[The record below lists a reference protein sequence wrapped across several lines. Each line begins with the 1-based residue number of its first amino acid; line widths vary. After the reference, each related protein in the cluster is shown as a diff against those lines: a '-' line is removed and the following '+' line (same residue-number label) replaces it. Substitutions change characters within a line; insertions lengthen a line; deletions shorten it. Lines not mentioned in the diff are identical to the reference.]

1 MKFPFSCLIF
11 GFALMGCSK
20 EHLTV
25 HTEYINE
32 EHLASFHVR
41 TPDPL
46 LFNPPIGQ
54 QLIVQWNI
62 PRDYLCYE
70 DLRLRLQIRFR
81 NRQEIVQEVPIQ
93 QRLCFY
99 RYELLNEA
107 FCDTGGIITYKVEII
122 GNGCV
127 LDEWCHQL
135 WTELILVGSQKG
147 QEGPK

>member
-1 MKFPFSCLIF
+1 MKSPLPLLIF
-11 GFALMGCSK
+11 ALLLIGCTN
-20 EHLTV
+20 EHLSV

-46 LFNPPIGQ
+46 LCNPPIGQ

-62 PRDYLCYE
+62 PRDYLHYD

-81 NRQEIVQEVPIQ
+81 NRQELIQEVPIQ

-107 FCDTGGIITYKVEII
+107 FCETGGILTYKIEIL
-122 GNGCV
+122 GDGCV
-127 LDEWCHQL
+127 LDEWRHQL
-135 WTELILVGSQKG
+135 WTELIQVGSSTRG
-147 QEGPK
+147 